1 MKSKLFASVLACL
14 VTALSVRG
22 EILMYEGFPTGEG
35 GYPTTASTAINGL
48 TVTPFGSVAFD
59 ASARYW
65 AGNYVNSPGAYEGLS
80 YPASF
85 DSATYP
91 SYAGAAT
98 LCATVGH
105 APIQMRQAIRQ
116 FSSNVFKDRTG
127 KVYFRMLMQADET
140 ALGRLTG
147 ADGIVALNH
156 YAAGLL
162 YDRVRGGLQYAT
174 ESLYSSLNSGTSRNA
189 IYYLAFGFVKA
200 LDGSLSAALLVR
212 GTDDVRSVY
221 PILTSVVPGE
231 TYICLA
237 EIDLNAGTDGKEKV
251 RAMIQPVSNYNPK
264 FLYATLDATDTIEV
278 DIVNSSCYL
287 DVLLAEEGLLHTNNG
302 VVKFD
307 EFGVATTA
315 DDLVYIQS
323 ATGSKTAMVAG
334 NPSGIGAPDPDYGTV
349 SDVEVGTTFSCGDD
363 FFRDGVM
370 HSCTGYTY
378 ETRDEQGAWSEPQ
391 FVAEKTYV
399 LDDSADTVRITWQ
412 WAPVAYRVAVTTHGS
427 GSESVTFG
435 ADPVA
440 PLQDGEGMIGGYFA
454 AGESLSISAVD
465 GTGPDPCEF
474 LSWSGDV
481 ESNERMIAV
490 TPSAPLALVANF
502 KTHWKYDSGAGTLSD
517 GNWTLGCAAHTEG
530 EGSGEGAL
538 KITGAT
544 AGSGVLDLAAINTE
558 ISGGTVKA
566 IDANA
571 FKSRADLVG
580 LELSPDIVF
589 VGESA
594 FDSCG
599 IANLPDFSHLVHV
612 EKFAFQYCANMR
624 GQPDFSSL
632 RLANVN
638 AFNGCSGLTGDLIL
652 PKLEKA
658 TNYLFQNCGFDG
670 ILSAPEVTSTG
681 GFAFYNLNITSA
693 SLPKLA
699 VVGGNSFRSCAKMT
713 SIVLSSELSEFQSG
727 AFVGC
732 SQLVDFSPSLFPAT
746 MTNVGRVSL
755 QNVNLTGLDI
765 VLPKGFNGLEV
776 NENNESGAFESA
788 KMRSVDFS
796 ASAITQLPKSILRN
810 CTNLESVSLPATVD
824 KIDDMAFGSQN
835 PVSKL
840 LVVDFAGDVPTTVS
854 NDWANYPDGGNP
866 RANRDW
872 KMVIRVPAK
881 VADSWM
887 ADSHFVPLAQIE
899 NVAEKPNYDRI
910 GEFKKVVGAW
920 RNMWLSVTPL
930 KGTVIFVR

>member
-1 MKSKLFASVLACL
+1 MPAKDTLEKYGYYGAALGYSNVLNTEGL
-14 VTALSVRG
+14 LGLALSGTR
-22 EILMYEGFPTGEG
+22 
-35 GYPTTASTAINGL
+35 TAI
-48 TVTPFGSVAFD
+48 
-59 ASARYW
+59 
-65 AGNYVNSPGAYEGLS
+65 
-80 YPASF
+80 
-85 DSATYP
+85 
-91 SYAGAAT
+91 
-98 LCATVGH
+98 VG
-105 APIQMRQAIRQ
+105 
-116 FSSNVFKDRTG
+116 VG
-127 KVYFRMLMQADET
+127 
-140 ALGRLTG
+140 
-147 ADGIVALNH
+147 
-156 YAAGLL
+156 
-162 YDRVRGGLQYAT
+162 
-174 ESLYSSLNSGTSRNA
+174 
-189 IYYLAFGFVKA
+189 FGFTKDSSENVSV
-200 LDGSLSAALLVR
+200 SLILR
-212 GTDDVRSVY
+212 DTDDSKRVY
-221 PILTSVVPGE
+221 PIVSAEAGK
-231 TYICLA
+231 TYIALM
-237 EIDLNAGTDGKEKV
+237 EIDINAGTDGREVV
-251 RAMIQPVSNYNPK
+251 RAMIQDCATYSPVWE
-264 FLYATLDATDTIEV
+264 YAKLGEGTSVEV
-278 DIVNSSCYL
+278 EAIGTSKAVTHLFVTGKMYAGGGIVKV
-287 DVLLAEEGLLHTNNG
+287 DELAM
-302 VVKFD
+302 
-307 EFGVATTA
+307 ATTA
-315 DDLVYIQS
+315 DDLVYIKS
-323 ATGSKTAMVAG
+323 AAGSKTVMVAG
-334 NPSGIGAPDPDYGTV
+334 NPSGIGTPDPDYGTV

-363 FFRDGVM
+363 FFKDGVM

-391 FVAEKTYV
+391 FVDEKTYV

-412 WAPVAYRVAVTTHGS
+412 WAPVAYRVAVTMYGS
-427 GSESVTFG
+427 GSESVTFS

-440 PLQDGEGMIGGYFA
+440 PLKDGEGTLGGYFA
-454 AGESLSISAVD
+454 AGEELSVSAVD

-481 ESNERMIAV
+481 ESNERTIVV

-502 KTHWKYDSGAGTLSD
+502 KTHWKYDSEKGELSD
-517 GNWTLGCAAHTEG
+517 GNWTLGCAAYKDADITVEG
-530 EGSGEGAL
+530 PLA
-538 KITGAT
+538 ITGAT

-594 FDSCG
+594 FDGCG

-638 AFNGCSGLTGDLIL
+638 AFNGCSGLAGDLIL

-810 CTNLESVSLPATVD
+810 CTNLESVSLPATVNQ
-824 KIDDMAFGSQN
+824 IDAQAFGAAN
-835 PVSKL
+835 AVDKL
-840 LVVDFAGDVPTTVS
+840 LVVDFAGDVPATVS
-854 NDWANYPDGGNP
+854 DDWANYPDGGNP

-887 ADSHFVPLAQIE
+887 ADSHFVPLKDIPD
-899 NVAEKPNYDRI
+899 VKSKPNYDRL
-910 GEFKKVVGAW
+910 GEFKRVVGAW
-920 RNMWLSVTPL
+920 RNMWLSVVN
-930 KGTVIFVR
+930 KGMVITFL